1 MRVVEVVDQEL
12 GREREEEGL
21 KGVCM
26 GGEGERGLWLCE
38 RKRKGGSFDNAV
50 SSDSVKWK

>member
-1 MRVVEVVDQEL
+1 MVEVVDREL

-26 GGEGERGLWLCE
+26 GGEVERGLWLCE
-38 RKRKGGSFDNAV
+38 RKRKGGSFDDAV
-50 SSDSVKWK
+50 SSGSVKWK